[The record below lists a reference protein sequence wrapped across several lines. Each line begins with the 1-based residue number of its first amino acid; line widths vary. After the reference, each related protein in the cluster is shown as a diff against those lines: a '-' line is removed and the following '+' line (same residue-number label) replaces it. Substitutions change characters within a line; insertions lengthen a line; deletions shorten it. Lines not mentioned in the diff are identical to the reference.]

1 MGQPEPYQLSINA
14 EGIKMKIPVT
24 IGRDLAQV
32 ILESMVACKLAGID
46 EIDADSITEFV
57 VRISEQ
63 HPEQQIVNW
72 LLKEFTD
79 ASKQL

>member
-1 MGQPEPYQLSINA
+1 
-14 EGIKMKIPVT
+14 MKIPVT

-32 ILESMVACKLAGID
+32 ILESVVVCELAGID
-46 EIDADSITEFV
+46 EVEADTITEFV
-57 VRISEQ
+57 TQISKQHLEQ
-63 HPEQQIVNW
+63 EVVSW